1 MPISPYYR
9 HFMPEHKS
17 QILHDRVVTT
27 ISEGKTH
34 VTLYT
39 NITAHELGIRV
50 SSFEDGEV
58 THTGCMIVRTIKKRP
73 ITARRS
79 IWDDGSIFQFWE
91 YHTGTRSNPVTVLFG
106 YTTDPEVRKVQLKLG
121 ATVIPLNL
129 YDQSYFVC
137 ITPPNADKIV
147 ELQGQ
152 NSRGKV
158 VRTWNGRPDYLARR
172 SWLSFLVQT
181 YPYVVE
187 TR

>member
-1 MPISPYYR
+1 MGRRLLLRKVIIGVGAFLALHICTFPITVSAMPISPYYR

-17 QILHDRVVTT
+17 QILQDRVVTT

-58 THTGCMIVRTIKKRP
+58 THTGRMIVRTIKKRP

-106 YTTDPEVRKVQLKLG
+106 YTTDPEFERV
-121 ATVIPLNL
+121 
-129 YDQSYFVC
+129 S
-137 ITPPNADKIV
+137 
-147 ELQGQ
+147 
-152 NSRGKV
+152 
-158 VRTWNGRPDYLARR
+158 
-172 SWLSFLVQT
+172 
-181 YPYVVE
+181 
-187 TR
+187 